1 MYPAVFKNLKL
12 MINYK
17 EELKMKRLLSA
28 VALSA
33 CCSAA
38 SAATYDIT
46 AVLSGSD
53 NGFGFSSLHFA
64 GEDPASS
71 NPADNDGD
79 PSTGT
84 ILATFDTTPVS
95 GTYDDITGN
104 LNMVLGL
111 TDGGTVTFAGTGFLF
126 DANSPNTLSNVS
138 TLSVIFSNP
147 AELLSDT
154 DIIFDNTI
162 LDCCANAN
170 PAPNSFDGTLM
181 SLWGADFPPGTING
195 VVAGG
200 PRIGLDLRIEVSAV
214 PVPAAVWLFGSGLL
228 GLAGIARRRKAS

>member
-1 MYPAVFKNLKL
+1 
-12 MINYK
+12 
-17 EELKMKRLLSA
+17 MKRILSA

-38 SAATYDIT
+38 SAATFDIT

-53 NGFGFSSLHFA
+53 NGFSFSSLHFA
-64 GEDPASS
+64 GEDPNSS

-79 PSTGT
+79 ATTGT

-95 GTYDDITGN
+95 GTYNDVTGE

-111 TDGGTVTFAGTGFLF
+111 SGGATGTVTFAGTGFLF
-126 DANSPNTLSNVS
+126 DANNTLSNIS
-138 TLSVIFSNP
+138 TLSTTFSNP
-147 AELLSDT
+147 TALLFDT
-154 DIIFDNTI
+154 IIEFDNSI
-162 LDCCANAN
+162 QSCCAGAN

-181 SLWGADFPPGTING
+181 SLWGADFPQG
-195 VVAGG
+195 VIGGAAGGG

-228 GLAGIARRRKAS
+228 GLAGIARRRQS